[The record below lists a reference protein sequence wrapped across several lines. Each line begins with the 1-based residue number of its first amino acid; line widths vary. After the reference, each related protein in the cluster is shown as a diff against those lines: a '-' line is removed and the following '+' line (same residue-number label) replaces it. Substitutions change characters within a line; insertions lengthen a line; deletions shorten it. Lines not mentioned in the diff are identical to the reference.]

1 MSARVDAVEN
11 IRQKLPG
18 ILFWVGIG
26 LAPVAALLLL
36 VAEGD
41 GLLRIVAV
49 LAVLAVVL
57 IGLSITLR
65 GDNETIRLAMHKTL
79 LEEIDMLREDL
90 RNDIARAAHSA
101 VGERLQVVQDDVA
114 ALRHQL
120 AAGRGEAWAAG
131 APPADS
137 SRGDAPDGSRAGD
150 SAHDAYAPAA
160 DEPGE
165 RGEWRRPPT
174 GVAAVAAAGVDSGG
188 RHSSDSRGARGAAE
202 GRAQV
207 RASAAIP
214 RPRSPMSGALVQ
226 HTETVQVTTRHTI
239 VNTTSAGDV
248 SGGRVYGAAGYDSGR
263 DDPLSA
269 EIGGSHGSS
278 GPRHGRA
285 EDWGDEAGQEDRWAR
300 SYSERTWSDGSWS
313 QSDESWARG
322 GDEAWSRGEG
332 ELGRAE
338 GGARPRGAGR
348 PRGGVCLGA
357 ARRGALVGA
366 PVLAGRGL
374 AKRGPAGRELAGP
387 LAQRRRPGLAE
398 GSAVD
403 RREPPG
409 RGIRVDGPA
418 VGVVERPERA
428 GVGLA
433 RRGAARQ
440 RAVGLG
446 RPMVREPM
454 VSQPMVRRPV
464 VRDGRV
470 WLAGAGAGTRARA
483 RRPPLPGRGRRA
495 RLAAAVRAELEHRL
509 LRPRLAVSR
518 SLVDVA
524 DDEEH
529 RAEDGD
535 QVGDQA
541 AGQQL
546 WTAPARWRTTRCAA
560 SAATASSRRGTPGS
574 SR

>member
-150 SAHDAYAPAA
+150 SAHDAYAPAE

-165 RGEWRRPPT
+165 RGEWRRPPA

-322 GDEAWSRGEG
+322 GDEAWSRERESWAAPREERDHEARAGRAAVSVSERRDEEPWSARPSWRDEGWRSEGQRDESWRDRWRSDDGPDWRKDPRWTGESRQDEGSGWTDRQWESSSGRSERGWGSPVAELPASERSDSGGQWSGSQWSASQWSGGQWSETGASGWLGPEPEREPVRGGRRYRDEG
-332 ELGRAE
+332 EELGWRQQS
-338 GGARPRGAGR
+338 GRSWNTGYSDRG
-348 PRGGVCLGA
+348 
-357 ARRGALVGA
+357 
-366 PVLAGRGL
+366 
-374 AKRGPAGRELAGP
+374 
-387 LAQRRRPGLAE
+387 
-398 GSAVD
+398 
-403 RREPPG
+403 
-409 RGIRVDGPA
+409 
-418 VGVVERPERA
+418 
-428 GVGLA
+428 
-433 RRGAARQ
+433 
-440 RAVGLG
+440 
-446 RPMVREPM
+446 
-454 VSQPMVRRPV
+454 
-464 VRDGRV
+464 
-470 WLAGAGAGTRARA
+470 
-483 RRPPLPGRGRRA
+483 
-495 RLAAAVRAELEHRL
+495 
-509 LRPRLAVSR
+509 
-518 SLVDVA
+518 
-524 DDEEH
+524 
-529 RAEDGD
+529 
-535 QVGDQA
+535 
-541 AGQQL
+541 
-546 WTAPARWRTTRCAA
+546 WR
-560 SAATASSRRGTPGS
+560 
-574 SR
+574 